1 MEDDEVVAAAY
12 FILQNKKRKKREWMR
27 PYLSK
32 RDTIIP
38 VNREMELD
46 NYLVKNFTIISK
58 AEFETLICMIGPNF
72 VK

>member
-1 MEDDEVVAAAY
+1 MEDDEVFVPTAY

-46 NYLVKNFTIISK
+46 NYLFKNFK
-58 AEFETLICMIGPNF
+58 GPVDEHHFHGNL
-72 VK
+72 

>member
-1 MEDDEVVAAAY
+1 
-12 FILQNKKRKKREWMR
+12 MR

-32 RDTIIP
+32 RDTIIS

-46 NYLVKNFTIISK
+46 DYVYLVKNFTIISK

>member
-1 MEDDEVVAAAY
+1 
-12 FILQNKKRKKREWMR
+12 MR

-72 VK
+72 VKKTPS